1 MKRRYRQT
9 RRAEAAAETRRRIV
23 DAAIQLHTTVGPAQ
37 TTISAI
43 AERAGVERLT
53 VYRHFPRE
61 DELFRA
67 CVTHG
72 WERFP
77 PPDHRAW
84 AKIGDPER
92 RLRAAL
98 TELYAYYG
106 GVGDALLV
114 IVGDFPRVPALAA
127 LNTPYLA
134 TWDDMRDVLA
144 RGWKARRPR
153 RQTLLAALAHSLDLS
168 TWESLV
174 RRRELPEADAVEL
187 LVGMV
192 RCAGPNREGSAT
204 TSRSSTTAQ

>member
-9 RRAEAAAETRRRIV
+9 RRAEATAETRRRIV
-23 DAAIQLHTTVGPAQ
+23 DAAIQLHTSVGPAQ

-43 AERAGVERLT
+43 AEQAGVERLT

-61 DELFRA
+61 SELFQA
-67 CVTHG
+67 CVAHG

-77 PPDHRAW
+77 PPDHLAW
-84 AKIGDPER
+84 AKLGDPER
-92 RLRAAL
+92 RLRTAL

-114 IVGDFPRVPALAA
+114 IVHDFPRVPTLAA
-127 LNTPYLA
+127 LNAPYLA
-134 TWDDMRDVLA
+134 KWDEMRDVLA
-144 RGWKARRPR
+144 RGWKRRGSR
-153 RQTLLAALAHSLDLS
+153 RQRLLAALAHSLDLS

-174 RRRELPEADAVEL
+174 RRQGLPEAEAVEL

-192 RCAGPNREGSAT
+192 RWA
-204 TSRSSTTAQ
+204 

>member
-9 RRAEAAAETRRRIV
+9 RRAEATAETRRRIV
-23 DAAIQLHTTVGPAQ
+23 DAAIRLHATVGPAQ

-43 AERAGVERLT
+43 AEQAGVERLT

-84 AKIGDPER
+84 SRIGDPEL
-92 RLRAAL
+92 RLRSAL
-98 TELYAYYG
+98 AELYAYYG
-106 GVGDALLV
+106 EVGDALLL

-127 LNTPYLA
+127 LNAPYLA
-134 TWDDMRDVLA
+134 AWGEMRDVLA
-144 RGWKARRPR
+144 RGWNRRGR
-153 RQTLLAALAHSLDLS
+153 GRAALLAGIAHSLDLT

-174 RRRELPEADAVEL
+174 RRQGLPEADAVEL

-192 RCAGPNREGSAT
+192 RCA
-204 TSRSSTTAQ
+204 